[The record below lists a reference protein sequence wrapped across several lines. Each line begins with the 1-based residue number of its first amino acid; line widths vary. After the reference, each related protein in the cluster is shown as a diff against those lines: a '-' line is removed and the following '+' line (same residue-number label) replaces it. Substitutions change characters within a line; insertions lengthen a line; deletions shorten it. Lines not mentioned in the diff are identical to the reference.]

1 MSGKSEAAGDE
12 IVVPCVYFKQGGKA
26 SSRRTLEVASQRARE
41 LNVDQVVVATTTGET
56 GVQALDYFPGE
67 SLVIVTHSTGFVRPD
82 FQQLPSDVRRKLEA
96 AGVQVLTCQHA
107 LGGVNRAVRK
117 KLNTYQLDEIIAY
130 TLRLFGQGTKVA
142 VEIALMSA
150 DAGKITTARPC
161 ISIGGTSE
169 GADTA
174 LLLKAAHAQDF
185 FDLRILEFLAKPHHP
200 D

>member
-1 MSGKSEAAGDE
+1 MSEGNEAARDE
-12 IVVPCVYFKQGGKA
+12 IAVPCVYFKESGKA
-26 SSRRTLEVASQRARE
+26 NTRRTLEVAAQRARE
-41 LNVDQVVVATTTGET
+41 LNVDQIVVATTAGET

-67 SLVIVTHSTGFVRPD
+67 NLVIVTHSTGFVRPD
-82 FQQLPSDVRRKLEA
+82 FQQLPPDVRKKLEDSGA
-96 AGVQVLTCQHA
+96 QVLTCQHA

-117 KLNTYQLDEIIAY
+117 KLDTYELDEIVAF

-150 DAGKITTARPC
+150 DAGRITTARPC
-161 ISIGGTSE
+161 IAIGGTNQ

-200 D
+200 A